1 MNKKGQF
8 KRTERKGRKGKATKD
23 NKRNDLENH
32 RRQRRG
38 DWGAEGEEI
47 DSERGASFW
56 DGREGSGADETK
68 ERSGRQEMKNDGYIY
83 G

>member
-32 RRQRRG
+32 LMQRRG

-47 DSERGASFW
+47 DGERGASFW
-56 DGREGSGADETK
+56 DGGRERGRRDEGEK
-68 ERSGRQEMKNDGYIY
+68 RAARDEK
-83 G
+83 

>member
-47 DSERGASFW
+47 DNERGCFVL
-56 DGREGSGADETK
+56 GRGKGAGQTRRRREAGGK
-68 ERSGRQEMKNDGYIY
+68 R
-83 G
+83 